1 MKNHH
6 DQIEMDIPE
15 LGGTMLDGFKK
26 EIKLDTLVTTLRSSA
41 FVVHQTPFIAISGG
55 RGIKADVVIHG
66 NGASPAKPCIRAGRL
81 ARANAI
87 GIEWTAKFRILALK
101 ISTIGANG
109 NAMVISRFPGVSQ
122 IQVDV
127 RSDLIPLTHIVHG
140 HGIMSR
146 IQKK

>member
-1 MKNHH
+1 MSEQLLRDLPAGHVKNHH

-101 ISTIGANG
+101 ISTIG
-109 NAMVISRFPGVSQ
+109 FH
-122 IQVDV
+122 
-127 RSDLIPLTHIVHG
+127 L
-140 HGIMSR
+140 
-146 IQKK
+146 

>member
-87 GIEWTAKFRILALK
+87 GIERTAKFRILALK
-101 ISTIGANG
+101 ICTIGFHLQSSLADGNAIGANG

-122 IQVDV
+122 I
-127 RSDLIPLTHIVHG
+127 
-140 HGIMSR
+140 
-146 IQKK
+146 